1 MGPPML
7 GATWADRQGW
17 GPGGPAVRE
26 EASSQRDWKAEEWG
40 QPTEGRRHL
49 RRFTWG
55 SEVSASLPQE
65 ENVGHSR

>member
-1 MGPPML
+1 MGQQLP
-7 GATWADRQGW
+7 
-17 GPGGPAVRE
+17 E
-26 EASSQRDWKAEEWG
+26 EASSQRDWKAEEKWG